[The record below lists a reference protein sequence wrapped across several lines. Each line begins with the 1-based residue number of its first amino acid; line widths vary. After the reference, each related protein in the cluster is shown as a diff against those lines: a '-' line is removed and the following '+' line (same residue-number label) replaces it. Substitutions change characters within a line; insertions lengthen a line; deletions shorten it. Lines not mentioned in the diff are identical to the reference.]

1 MLSSLFGILVACASG
16 EDTSPEGALKHP
28 GPHGAQAGG
37 PEGPPL
43 GGQAIKQ
50 SGGAVQDPSGF
61 PSFHRKP
68 PQPGPAPQGLGA
80 FSAPVELSKKPG
92 GGYRPQIAVGPKDQL
107 HAVFYERA
115 KAGDLIRYRQSQDG
129 ADWKAPEPLGFTSG
143 RNWGPDLVARQQGG
157 LALVFDKAEA
167 DFRSQG
173 YLTQRSA
180 TGWSTPLALTPGGAR
195 EIGSGHVA
203 DATGEDLAYVYIG
216 KDLGPQ
222 HRFRATGRWRVDGEW
237 QDPVFF
243 SDGTADAWHANVER
257 RPDGS
262 VLVGYDVGRGG
273 SPTTLYIVEGRNGVF
288 SEPENFSASSYP
300 GERPHFAF
308 GADGVDYVTWFH
320 KERGFPL
327 HIYVRSGRPGAWGKT
342 TEPSKGLGGYHFDPE
357 IEVNKDGVL
366 CLVWGWD
373 SGPADAEMLYS
384 LNRGS
389 GWEAAQK
396 IADIDWGKPGLASIK
411 ADSTGVFHVVWNQGV
426 RGENAVYYA
435 ALRP

>member
-243 SDGTADAWHANVER
+243 SDGSADAWHANVER